1 MEDKKQIWREA
12 DIYVAA
18 CMYLFCAVLVWQI
31 LSIKI
36 AESRMLPTVALVIA
50 FVSAT
55 AVLVSA
61 VKKNGAARDIRTA
74 GIKRR
79 ELVVLVMLVIAGW
92 LCEVLGFYSTVAVFA
107 LGVLLVLEAPLNGR
121 KVLTSLCYVAV
132 MIGLMYVCFA
142 VLLGMVT
149 PEGLF
154 I

>member
-1 MEDKKQIWREA
+1 MEGKRKIWREA
-12 DIYVAA
+12 DVYVAA

-55 AVLVSA
+55 AVLA
-61 VKKNGAARDIRTA
+61 AAAKKNGEVRDIRSA

-79 ELVVLVMLVIAGW
+79 ELIVLAMLFIAGW

-121 KVLTSLCYVAV
+121 KLLTSICYVAV
-132 MIGLMYVCFA
+132 MIVAMYVCFA

-149 PEGLF
+149 PEGLL